1 MNAGSVQMRMKHLTG
16 TGRERYTLNGGKGNA
31 GVQGAGLPAVRAG
44 QMEERR
50 IEGLWDCVYCGQKAI
65 RARFDTCMS
74 CGKPRGIENVFYL
87 PEDLDAA
94 VLTQE
99 EKAKTTNAPDWLC
112 EYCGSYNRADVS
124 CCVKCG
130 GDRAESKVDYGMLH
144 KLTGRLFGRRD

>member
-1 MNAGSVQMRMKHLTG
+1 MA
-16 TGRERYTLNGGKGNA
+16 ERKCRH
-31 GVQGAGLPAVRAG
+31 QGADCRRRSAR
-44 QMEERR
+44 EESDARRSGRRCKIIEARR

-87 PEDLDAA
+87 PEDPDAA

-99 EKAKTTNAPDWLC
+99 EKAGTTNAPDWLC
-112 EYCGSYNRADVS
+112 GYCGSYNRADVS

-130 GDRAESKVDYGMLH
+130 GDRAESKLDYGMLH